1 MINDVALWISAHQA
15 LIAILLLILLF
26 AIFFA
31 EIYPPDVS
39 AAGIASLFVVLG
51 FIPVGDVL
59 SVFSNPAPLTIAAMF
74 VLSGALVRTGVLE
87 NVAALV
93 VGSANNRPALSIA
106 ILIVSATVFSAFMN
120 NTPVVLVLIPIVLRL
135 SQTIGVAPTRLLIP
149 LSYAAI
155 LGGTCTLIG
164 TSTNLLVDGVSQQ
177 RGLDKFSIFE
187 ITPVGLVAAVVGGLT
202 MLVAG
207 RFLLPDRGEL
217 ASDLLHRESHFL
229 SEITVLNAVGF
240 EGKTLEEIVEFNR
253 PGLRIIGL
261 CREGKTHRK
270 ELSKYAVKNGDML
283 IVVASVSELLTLNER
298 EDLRIGL
305 RRGARG
311 ATESIVVEAI
321 VVPQ

>member
-1 MINDVALWISAHQA
+1 
-15 LIAILLLILLF
+15 
-26 AIFFA
+26 
-31 EIYPPDVS
+31 
-39 AAGIASLFVVLG
+39 
-51 FIPVGDVL
+51 
-59 SVFSNPAPLTIAAMF
+59 
-74 VLSGALVRTGVLE
+74 
-87 NVAALV
+87 
-93 VGSANNRPALSIA
+93 
-106 ILIVSATVFSAFMN
+106 MN

-202 MLVAG
+202 MLLAG
-207 RFLLPDRGEL
+207 RFLLPDREEL

-305 RRGARG
+305 RRCARG
-311 ATESIVVEAI
+311 ATESIVIEAI
-321 VVPQ
+321 VVPQKGAVGARLGHLTMARHSGVRILGACRHGHIPGTDLESVRLRPADRLFLEGTAAGLKSLETEAKL